1 MLYQWPLPMFAFLLC
16 ITLTLVMFGETVG
29 EVFAKSGLFI
39 LLKSSTWLSSLINN
53 WMVTEVVGPGGIWG
67 WVQGVGSDPLGTRSQ
82 P

>member
-67 WVQGVGSDPLGTRSQ
+67 WVQGVGSDHWGTRSQ